1 MLFPL
6 LRRTSYLKHGYRRL
20 PLTPSPLLR
29 QYATTTTT
37 PSSSKTP
44 VVVALAFLAGMGLD
58 YSLRQRQSTTRAMT
72 TGPPLSKPSQA
83 MLQTAFH
90 RLQHVLPPEHVTVD
104 EDILENHGYSS
115 NSYHNEGAPNIVVF
129 PRNTQEVVEV
139 VKIANEL
146 GIAVIPFSGGTSLEG
161 HFSAP
166 QGGICV
172 SFTEHM
178 NQIIAFHPDDLDV
191 VVGPGMEWEDL
202 NLTLKDHGLFFP
214 LDPGP
219 GACIGGMVGTSC
231 SGTNAVRYGTMKEW
245 VINLTVVT
253 ADGKVVKTR
262 QRPRK
267 SSAGYDLTR
276 LFIGSEG
283 TLGVVTEATL
293 KLAVRPEK
301 EAVAVCDFPTIR
313 DAAAVVPELIRAGV
327 QINAVELLD
336 DEMMRAIHLSSPQLG
351 HAVKPTLFF
360 KFAGSQAQIDHEI
373 KVVSDIAKQHQGGSF
388 KYAKDEKEQKDL
400 WEARKICLW
409 SSTLLKENASVWT
422 TDVVVPVSQLP
433 VIIDETKTDLRNST
447 IEGSIV
453 GHVGDGNFHVFLL
466 FDQSKPEEF
475 EEAKRLNKKL
485 LTRAIQM
492 EGSVTGEHGVGI
504 GKKGY
509 LRAELGDAT
518 VDLMTTVKY
527 ALDPKGI
534 MNPGKVLPEN

>member
-1 MLFPL
+1 MHSTF
-6 LRRTSYLKHGYRRL
+6 LRRTLNAATKSKCRPLRHGSAHR
-20 PLTPSPLLR
+20 S
-29 QYATTTTT
+29 YATPAATS
-37 PSSSKTP
+37 PSGSKAP
-44 VVVALAFLAGMGLD
+44 IVALAFLAGVGLN
-58 YSLRQRQSTTRAMT
+58 YTMMQQSSPSGQPA
-72 TGPPLSKPSQA
+72 PSNSKLQKPSQEKLKHA
-83 MLQTAFH
+83 
-90 RLQHVLPPEHVTVD
+90 
-104 EDILENHGYSS
+104 
-115 NSYHNEGAPNIVVF
+115 
-129 PRNTQEVVEV
+129 
-139 VKIANEL
+139 IAL
-146 GIAVIPFSGGTSLEG
+146 IPFSGGTSLEG
-161 HFSAP
+161 HFAAP
-166 QGGICV
+166 QGGICL
-172 SFTEHM
+172 SFSEHM
-178 NQIIAFHPDDLDV
+178 NEVIAFHPEDLDV
-191 VVGPGMEWEDL
+191 VVGPGIGWEDL
-202 NLTLKDHGLFFP
+202 NLQLKEHGLFFP

-219 GACIGGMVGTSC
+219 GACIGGMIGTSC

-283 TLGVVTEATL
+283 TLGIVTEATL

-313 DAAAVVPELIRAGV
+313 DAAAVVPEIIRAGV

-336 DEMMRAIHLSSPQLG
+336 DEMMRAINLASPQLG

-373 KVVSDIAKQHQGGSF
+373 KVVSEITKQHLGGSF
-388 KYAKDEKEQKDL
+388 KYAKDEKEQQDL

-409 SSTLLKENASVWT
+409 SATLLKENASIWT

-433 VIIDETKTDLRNST
+433 IIIDETKNNLKHST

-466 FDQSKPEEF
+466 FDPAKPEEF
-475 EEAKRLNKKL
+475 EEAKRLNKQL
-485 LTRAIQM
+485 LTRAIEM

-518 VDLMTTVKY
+518 VDLMGTLKN

-534 MNPGKVLPEN
+534 MNPGKVLPDD

>member
-1 MLFPL
+1 MHSFF
-6 LRRTSYLKHGYRRL
+6 RRTLNVASRKSHLSWNAQR
-20 PLTPSPLLR
+20 T
-29 QYATTTTT
+29 YATQTTRRSGNKA
-37 PSSSKTP
+37 PFL
-44 VVVALAFLAGMGLD
+44 ALAFLAGVGLD
-58 YSLRQRQSTTRAMT
+58 YTLMHQPSSTTT
-72 TGPPLSKPSQA
+72 NKLSTRPELKKPSQTK
-83 MLQTAFH
+83 LKQAFD
-90 RLQHVLPPEHVTVD
+90 RLQQILPPEHVTVD
-104 EDILENHGYSS
+104 EDILQNHGYSS

-129 PRNTQEVVEV
+129 PRNTQEVVDI
-139 VKIANEL
+139 VKVANEL

-161 HFSAP
+161 HFAAP
-166 QGGICV
+166 QGGICL

-178 NQIIAFHPDDLDV
+178 NEMIAFHPEDLDV
-191 VVGPGMEWEDL
+191 VVGPGMGWEDL
-202 NLTLKDHGLFFP
+202 NLQLKQHGLFFP

-231 SGTNAVRYGTMKEW
+231 SGTNAIRYGTMKEW

-253 ADGKVVKTR
+253 ADGKVIKTR

-283 TLGVVTEATL
+283 TLGIVTEATL
-293 KLAVRPEK
+293 KLAVLPEK
-301 EAVAVCDFPTIR
+301 EAVAVCNFPTIR
-313 DAAAVVPELIRAGV
+313 DAAAVVPEIIRAGV

-351 HAVKPTLFF
+351 HDVKPTLFF
-360 KFAGSQAQIDHEI
+360 KFAGSQSQIDHEI
-373 KVVSDIAKQHQGGSF
+373 KVVSDITKQHQGGAF

-409 SSTLLKENASVWT
+409 SATLLKENASVWT

-433 VIIDETKTDLRNST
+433 AIIDETKNNLKSST

-466 FDQSKPEEF
+466 FDASKPEEF
-475 EEAKRLNKKL
+475 EEAKRLNKML
-485 LTRAIQM
+485 LTRAIEM

-509 LRAELGDAT
+509 LRAELGDNT
-518 VDLMTTVKY
+518 VDLMSTLKN

-534 MNPGKVLPEN
+534 MNPGKVLPDN